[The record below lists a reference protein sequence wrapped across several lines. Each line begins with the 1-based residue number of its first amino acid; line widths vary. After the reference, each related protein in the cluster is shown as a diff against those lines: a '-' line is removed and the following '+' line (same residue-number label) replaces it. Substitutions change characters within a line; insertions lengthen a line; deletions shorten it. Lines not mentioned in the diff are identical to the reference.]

1 MNILKKAAC
10 TVAAICMAQAAFSVP
25 ADPRPKKVRQ
35 ADGTVIT
42 VHVRGD
48 EYGHMVF
55 TADGHPLQY
64 NEATA
69 NYEYATITN
78 GKMSCSG
85 IVAADA
91 DKRTAKVIEFLKSS
105 GTATQQ
111 FLNSEVQRL
120 KKETAESSSSRGVNR
135 LLMKNFPTTGSPRSL
150 VLLIEFSD
158 VAFTSI
164 ANPKD
169 FYTRMLNEEGFSHS
183 NGAEGSVLDF
193 YKASSMG
200 LFTPQFDVVG
210 PIKLPETRSY
220 YGSDSPQQDYRVA
233 EVITEA
239 CRLADSEVDFSQ
251 YDSDGDGVVDN
262 VYYFYAGGGQAD
274 NSALKEAIW
283 PHSSNLVSPI
293 TLDGKQIISYAC
305 SNELRYT
312 TDGSLATAG
321 IGTFVHEF
329 GHVLGLVDHYD
340 SFYSG
345 FVFHPGAWD
354 TMATGS
360 YNNNGNTPPLFTAFE
375 RSELGWLSLTELEAG
390 IDSVSRLP
398 ELTTSNFAYRIS
410 VPGKPSEYYVLENRQ
425 QQGWDRF
432 LPGHGMLMWHIDVDT
447 TEWANNT
454 ANTIG
459 AHQLIDIVEAD
470 KILSENS
477 RDGDAFPGTANI
489 RTWDVRAWDET
500 LLMSFDD
507 IDERDGLIRLIQK
520 GTSFKM
526 PQPKELMTSNVEDS
540 CMTIGWTEVDDA
552 AFYTLSIM
560 KVDGT
565 SKSAISGYDNLRLN
579 SAGTMRISNLTPETE
594 YEVTVIAGM
603 GSYMSEPLTKTV
615 KTTQIPFRKLR
626 AENIKA
632 DNISDNGFSVA
643 WDAVR
648 DADGYLL
655 TVSKHELSETTAD
668 RGYDFGEKAD
678 GLPATWATSGSMYVS
693 TANNYGA
700 DAPALRLNTD
710 GDYLEMGYPETKI
723 TRLSFW
729 HRASKAVGSIVIEKC
744 LDGEWTVAETI
755 TPSTT
760 GTTIVCEMGNAD
772 RARIRYE
779 RESGYINIDDVVL
792 SCITTERKAVKG
804 LDAKQVGNVLRYD
817 VSGLEKGCTYG
828 ITITATSN
836 GETSLTSAE
845 TTVVTSGS
853 ASGIEQIATEKAATR
868 YYDLQGR
875 QLIITE
881 KKTVKGVKE
890 GKGGVIIF

>member
-55 TADGHPLQY
+55 NDKGEALSFDQATGCFKIS
-64 NEATA
+64 NEASV
-69 NYEYATITN
+69 NYQKALNAKRSKYNKHN
-78 GKMSCSG
+78 GK
-85 IVAADA
+85 
-91 DKRTAKVIEFLKSS
+91 
-105 GTATQQ
+105 
-111 FLNSEVQRL
+111 
-120 KKETAESSSSRGVNR
+120 NR
-135 LLMKNFPTTGSPRSL
+135 LLISNYPTTGSPRSL

-158 VAFTSI
+158 VEFSSVD
-164 ANPKD
+164 NPKD
-169 FYTRMLNEEGFSHS
+169 FYTRMLNEEGFTYS
-183 NGAEGSVLDF
+183 NGAEGSVKDF
-193 YKASSMG
+193 FIASSMG
-200 LFTPQFDVVG
+200 QFTPQFDVVG
-210 PIKLPETRSY
+210 PIKLSKPRKHYGGDTPEM
-220 YGSDSPQQDYRVA
+220 DYNVQ
-233 EVITEA
+233 EVILEA
-239 CRLADSEVDFSQ
+239 CQMIDGEVDFSQ
-251 YDSDGDGVVDN
+251 YDTDGDGVVDN
-262 VYYFYAGGGQAD
+262 VYYFYAGLGQAD
-274 NSALKEAIW
+274 NASLTETIW
-283 PHSSNLVSPI
+283 PHSVEVSKQLI
-293 TLDGKQIISYAC
+293 LDGKKLGVYAC
-305 SNELRYT
+305 SNELRH
-312 TDGSLATAG
+312 DEDNNLMPAG

-329 GHVLGLVDHYD
+329 GHVLGLIDHYD
-340 SFYSG
+340 TYYSG
-345 FVFHPGAWD
+345 FAFDPGYWD
-354 TMATGS
+354 TMSLGP
-360 YNNNGNTPPLFTAFE
+360 YNNDGNTPPLYSAFE
-375 RSELGWLSLTELEAG
+375 RSELGWLALTELETG

-398 ELTTSNFAYRIS
+398 ELSESNFAYRIS
-410 VPGKPSEYYVLENRQ
+410 VPGKPSEYFVLENRQ
-425 QQGWDRF
+425 QEGWDRF

-447 TEWANNT
+447 AEWFNNT
-454 ANTIG
+454 ANNIG
-459 AHQLIDIVEAD
+459 AHQMVDIVEAD

-489 RTWDVRAWDET
+489 RTWDVKAWDET

-526 PQPKELMTSNVEDS
+526 PQPRELTTNVEDS
-540 CMTIGWTEVDDA
+540 CMTIEWTEVDDA
-552 AFYTLSIM
+552 VFYTLSIM
-560 KVDGT
+560 RVDGT
-565 SKSAISGYDNLRLN
+565 EKSAVSGYDNLRLD

-626 AENIKA
+626 TENIKA

-668 RGYDFGEKAD
+668 RGYDFGEKGD

-700 DAPALRLNTD
+700 AAPALRLNTD
-710 GDYLEMGYPETKI
+710 GDYLEMGYPDTKI
-723 TRLSFW
+723 ARLSFW
-729 HRASKAVGSIVIEKC
+729 YRASKAVGSIVIEKC
-744 LDGEWTVAETI
+744 LDGEWSVAETI

-760 GTTIVCEMGNAD
+760 GTTIVCEMGGAD

-792 SCITTERKAVKG
+792 SCITTERKAVEG

-845 TTVVTSGS
+845 TTVVTSGGTS
-853 ASGIEQIATEKAATR
+853 SIEQIATEKGATR
-868 YYDLQGR
+868 FYDLQGK

-881 KKTVKGVKE
+881 KKAVKGVKE

>member
-10 TVAAICMAQAAFSVP
+10 TVAAVCMAQAAFSVP
-25 ADPRPKKVRQ
+25 ADPRPKKVKQ

-55 TADGHPLQY
+55 NDKGEALSFDQATGCFKISNEESVNYQKALNAKRSKY
-64 NEATA
+64 NKH
-69 NYEYATITN
+69 N
-78 GKMSCSG
+78 GK
-85 IVAADA
+85 
-91 DKRTAKVIEFLKSS
+91 
-105 GTATQQ
+105 
-111 FLNSEVQRL
+111 
-120 KKETAESSSSRGVNR
+120 NR
-135 LLMKNFPTTGSPRSL
+135 LLISNYPTTGSPRSL

-158 VAFTSI
+158 VEFSSVD
-164 ANPKD
+164 NPKD
-169 FYTRMLNEEGFSHS
+169 FYTRMLNEEGFTYS
-183 NGAEGSVLDF
+183 NGAEGSVKDF
-193 YKASSMG
+193 FIASSMG
-200 LFTPQFDVVG
+200 QFTPQFDVVG
-210 PIKLPETRSY
+210 PIKLSKPRKHYGGDTPEM
-220 YGSDSPQQDYRVA
+220 DYNA
-233 EVITEA
+233 QEVITEA
-239 CRLADSEVDFSQ
+239 CKIIDGEIDFSQ
-251 YDSDGDGVVDN
+251 YDTDGDGIVDN
-262 VYYFYAGGGQAD
+262 VYYFYAGSGQAD
-274 NSALKEAIW
+274 NPSLIEAIW
-283 PHSSNLVSPI
+283 PHSYELSEPLI
-293 TLDGKQIISYAC
+293 LDGKGIKSYAC
-305 SNELRYT
+305 SNELKCDN
-312 TDGSLATAG
+312 DGKLSTAG

-329 GHVLGLVDHYD
+329 SHVLGLIDHYD
-340 SFYSG
+340 TFYSG
-345 FVFHPGAWD
+345 FTFDPNYWD
-354 TMATGS
+354 TMAYGP
-360 YNNNGNTPPLFTAFE
+360 YNNDGNTPPLFNAFE
-375 RSELGWLSLTELEAG
+375 RSEVGWMALTELEAG
-390 IDSVSRLP
+390 TDSVSRLP
-398 ELTTSNFAYRIS
+398 ELTESNFAYRIS
-410 VPGKPSEYYVLENRQ
+410 VPGKPSEYFVLENRQ

-447 TEWANNT
+447 AEWFNNT

-470 KILSENS
+470 NILSNNS
-477 RDGDAFPGTANI
+477 LDGDAFPGTANI
-489 RTWDVRAWDET
+489 RAWDVRAWDET

-526 PQPKELMTSNVEDS
+526 PQPKELTTRNVEDS
-540 CMTIGWTEVDDA
+540 CMTIEWTEVDDA
-552 AFYTLSIM
+552 AFYMLSIM
-560 KVDGT
+560 RVDGT
-565 SKSAISGYDNLRLN
+565 EKSAVSGYDNLRLD
-579 SAGTMRISNLTPETE
+579 SACTMRISNLTPETD
-594 YEVTVIAGM
+594 YEVTVIAGR
-603 GSYMSEPLTKTV
+603 GSYMSEPLIKTV

-693 TANNYGA
+693 TANNYGVA
-700 DAPALRLNTD
+700 APALRLNTD

-723 TRLSFW
+723 ARLSFW

-760 GTTIVCEMGNAD
+760 GTIIACEMGGAD

-792 SCITTERKAVKG
+792 SCITTERKAVEG
-804 LDAKQVGNVLRYD
+804 LDGKQVGNVLRYD
-817 VSGLEKGCTYG
+817 VSGLNKGCTYG

-836 GETSLTSAE
+836 SETSLTSAE
-845 TTVVTSGS
+845 TIVVTSGG
-853 ASGIEQIATEKAATR
+853 ASGIEQITTEKGATR
-868 YYDLQGR
+868 FYDLQGR

-881 KKTVKGVKE
+881 KKAVKGVKE

>member
-55 TADGHPLQY
+55 NDKG
-64 NEATA
+64 EALSFDQ
-69 NYEYATITN
+69 ATGCFKISKEASLNAKRSKYKKRN
-78 GKMSCSG
+78 GK
-85 IVAADA
+85 
-91 DKRTAKVIEFLKSS
+91 K
-105 GTATQQ
+105 
-111 FLNSEVQRL
+111 
-120 KKETAESSSSRGVNR
+120 R
-135 LLMKNFPTTGSPRSL
+135 LLINDFPTTGSPRSL
-150 VLLIEFSD
+150 VLLVEFSD
-158 VAFTSI
+158 VEFSSAE
-164 ANPKD
+164 NPKD
-169 FYTRMLNEEGFSHS
+169 FYTRMLNEEGFTHS
-183 NGAEGSVLDF
+183 NGANGSVKDF
-193 YKASSMG
+193 FIASSMG

-210 PIKLPETRSY
+210 PIKLSKPRKH
-220 YGSDSPQQDYRVA
+220 YGGDTPVMDYNA
-233 EVITEA
+233 HEVITEA
-239 CRLADSEVDFSQ
+239 CQLIDGEVDFSQ
-251 YDSDGDGVVDN
+251 YDTNGDGLVDN
-262 VYYFYAGGGQAD
+262 VYYFYAGSGQAD
-274 NSALKEAIW
+274 NPALTEAIW
-283 PHSSNLVSPI
+283 PHAHELVNPLI
-293 TLDGKQIISYAC
+293 LDGKGIKSYAC
-305 SNELRYT
+305 SNELKCDEY
-312 TDGSLATAG
+312 GNLSTAG

-329 GHVLGLVDHYD
+329 GHVLGLIDHYD
-340 SFYSG
+340 TFYSG
-345 FVFHPGAWD
+345 FAFDPGYWD
-354 TMATGS
+354 TMALGP
-360 YNNNGNTPPLFTAFE
+360 YNNDGNTPPLFSGFE
-375 RSELGWLSLTELEAG
+375 RSELGWMALTELEAG

-398 ELTTSNFAYRIS
+398 ELSESNFAYRIS

-425 QQGWDRF
+425 QQGWDSY

-447 TEWANNT
+447 AEWFNNS

-459 AHQLIDIVEAD
+459 AHQLVDIVEAD
-470 KILSENS
+470 KILSDNS
-477 RDGDAFPGTANI
+477 RAGDAFPGTDNI

-526 PQPKELMTSNVEDS
+526 PQPKELMASNVEDS
-540 CMTIGWTEVDDA
+540 CMSIGWTEVDNA
-552 AFYTLSIM
+552 VFYTLSIM
-560 KVDGT
+560 RVDGT
-565 SKSAISGYDNLRLN
+565 DKSAISGYDNLRLD
-579 SAGTMRISNLTPETE
+579 SASTMRISNLTPETE

-626 AENIKA
+626 TENIKA

-700 DAPALRLNTD
+700 AAPALRMNTD

-723 TRLSFW
+723 ARLSFW
-729 HRASKAVGSIVIEKC
+729 HRASKAVGNIVIEKC
-744 LDGEWTVAETI
+744 LDGEWSVAETI

-760 GTTIVCEMGNAD
+760 GTTIECEMGGAD

-792 SCITTERKAVKG
+792 SCITTERKAVEG

-845 TTVVTSGS
+845 TTVVTSGN
-853 ASGIEQIATEKAATR
+853 ASGIEQITTEKGATR
-868 YYDLQGR
+868 FYDLQGR
-875 QLIITE
+875 PLNNTAE
-881 KKTVKGVKE
+881 KTVKGIKE

>member
-55 TADGHPLQY
+55 NDKG
-64 NEATA
+64 EALSFDQATGCFKISKEA
-69 NYEYATITN
+69 SVNYQKALNAKRSKYSKRN
-78 GKMSCSG
+78 GK
-85 IVAADA
+85 
-91 DKRTAKVIEFLKSS
+91 
-105 GTATQQ
+105 
-111 FLNSEVQRL
+111 
-120 KKETAESSSSRGVNR
+120 NR
-135 LLMKNFPTTGSPRSL
+135 LLINNFPTTGAPRSL
-150 VLLIEFSD
+150 VLLVEFSD
-158 VAFTSI
+158 VAFSSDD
-164 ANPKD
+164 NPTN
-169 FYTRMLNEEGFSHS
+169 FYTRMLNEEGFTHS
-183 NGAEGSVLDF
+183 NGADGSVKDF
-193 YKASSMG
+193 YIASSMG
-200 LFTPQFDVVG
+200 QFTPQFDVVG
-210 PIKLPETRSY
+210 PIKLSKPRKY
-220 YGSDSPQQDYRVA
+220 YGGDTPVMDSNA
-233 EVITEA
+233 HEVITEA
-239 CRLADSEVDFSQ
+239 CQLIDGEVDFSQ
-251 YDSDGDGVVDN
+251 YDTDGDGMVDN
-262 VYYFYAGGGQAD
+262 VYYFYAGSGQAD
-274 NSALKEAIW
+274 NPALIEAIW
-283 PHSSNLVSPI
+283 PHSTELIEPLI
-293 TLDGKQIISYAC
+293 LDGKGIKSYAC
-305 SNELRYT
+305 SNELKCDTY
-312 TDGSLATAG
+312 GNLSTAG

-329 GHVLGLVDHYD
+329 GHVLGLIDLYD
-340 SFYSG
+340 IYYSG
-345 FVFHPGAWD
+345 FTFDPNIWD
-354 TMATGS
+354 TMAIGP
-360 YNNNGNTPPLFTAFE
+360 YNNDGNTPPLFSAFE
-375 RSELGWLSLTELEAG
+375 RSELGWMTLTELEAG

-398 ELTTSNFAYRIS
+398 ELSESNFAYRIS

-425 QQGWDRF
+425 QQGWDSF

-447 TEWANNT
+447 AEWYNNT

-459 AHQLIDIVEAD
+459 AHQLVDIVEAD
-470 KILSENS
+470 KILSDS
-477 RDGDAFPGTANI
+477 SLDGDAFPGTANI

-526 PQPKELMTSNVEDS
+526 PQPKELMASNVEDS

-552 AFYTLSIM
+552 VFYTLSIM
-560 KVDGT
+560 RVDGT
-565 SKSAISGYDNLRLN
+565 EKSAVSGYDNLRLD

-603 GSYMSEPLTKTV
+603 GSYMSEPLTKIV

-723 TRLSFW
+723 ARLSFW
-729 HRASKAVGSIVIEKC
+729 HRASKAVGNIVIEKC
-744 LDGEWTVAETI
+744 LDGEWSVAETI

-792 SCITTERKAVKG
+792 SCMTTERKAVEG

-845 TTVVTSGS
+845 TTVVTSGN
-853 ASGIEQIATEKAATR
+853 ASGIEQIATENGTTHF
-868 YYDLQGR
+868 YDLQGR
-875 QLIITE
+875 PLIITE
-881 KKTVKGVKE
+881 KKAVKGVKE